1 MSKNYSPP
9 DYGEYRLQGR
19 EGMLYALE
27 GAAVVAM
34 IGYFFYHS
42 LVACLCLTPVFFLF
56 LSAVFFSSAVP
67 SVVLIFI

>member
-56 LSAVFFSSAVP
+56 F
-67 SVVLIFI
+67 